1 MHDDQHHRQ
10 PPLNAIT
17 ISPGACTH
25 AESTR
30 TKAAPKAFFRRRILR
45 ARDPGSHEGA
55 ESHVSATRFYAATI
69 RSVYTR
75 HCVYYVSRMKPTAI
89 CPDHRPDIASE
100 CDELDAASLFRRIKR
115 ESLNAGM
122 NGKMIDYYIMPRK
135 IFLEKF
141 KVVSF
146 AFSVR
151 SRFSHFVFD
160 HF

>member
-1 MHDDQHHRQ
+1 
-10 PPLNAIT
+10 
-17 ISPGACTH
+17 
-25 AESTR
+25 
-30 TKAAPKAFFRRRILR
+30 
-45 ARDPGSHEGA
+45 
-55 ESHVSATRFYAATI
+55 
-69 RSVYTR
+69 
-75 HCVYYVSRMKPTAI
+75 MKPTAI